1 MQDFKDIGL
10 SKPILRAIAAKGYAV
25 PTSIQAKVIKP
36 MLDGRDLLG
45 ISQTGTG
52 KTAAFLLPTL
62 HLLASSGKK
71 ALQREPRALILA
83 PTRELAGQIDKSIG
97 AYGRELPIRSMA
109 AIGGVSIRPQMQTL
123 KRGVH
128 LLVATPGRLIDLLNQ
143 GSASLR
149 SIQVFVLDEADRMLD
164 MGFIH
169 DVRKIAGHLPME
181 RQTALFSATMP
192 KAVRGLAGSLL
203 STPIQIEVS
212 PPSTVVKKVMQKVL
226 FVPQKEKAKLLIELL
241 YDQKI
246 KSALVFV
253 RTKYT
258 ANRISEKIVKSGIR
272 ADAIHGNK
280 SQNARQRALDKFQ
293 KGKLRVLVATDIAS
307 RGIDVKGV
315 THVINFDLPNE
326 PESYVHRIGRTA
338 RAGNNGTAI
347 SFCQSNEIHHLKGI
361 EKVIR
366 EPIPASSEHHY
377 CGEKS
382 PKSETRTMEFFET
395 GNNKNK
401 NTINKNKNY
410 ATKHRR
416 HSRKRKPALT
426 S

>member
-1 MQDFKDIGL
+1 M
-10 SKPILRAIAAKGYAV
+10 
-25 PTSIQAKVIKP
+25 
-36 MLDGRDLLG
+36 
-45 ISQTGTG
+45 
-52 KTAAFLLPTL
+52 
-62 HLLASSGKK
+62 ASSGKK
-71 ALQREPRALILA
+71 ALQREPRAPILA

-128 LLVATPGRLIDLLNQ
+128 ILVATPGRLIDLLNQ

-203 STPIQIEVS
+203 STPVQIEVS

-253 RTKYT
+253 RT
-258 ANRISEKIVKSGIR
+258 
-272 ADAIHGNK
+272 
-280 SQNARQRALDKFQ
+280 
-293 KGKLRVLVATDIAS
+293 
-307 RGIDVKGV
+307 
-315 THVINFDLPNE
+315 
-326 PESYVHRIGRTA
+326 
-338 RAGNNGTAI
+338 
-347 SFCQSNEIHHLKGI
+347 
-361 EKVIR
+361 
-366 EPIPASSEHHY
+366 
-377 CGEKS
+377 
-382 PKSETRTMEFFET
+382 
-395 GNNKNK
+395 
-401 NTINKNKNY
+401 
-410 ATKHRR
+410 
-416 HSRKRKPALT
+416 
-426 S
+426 